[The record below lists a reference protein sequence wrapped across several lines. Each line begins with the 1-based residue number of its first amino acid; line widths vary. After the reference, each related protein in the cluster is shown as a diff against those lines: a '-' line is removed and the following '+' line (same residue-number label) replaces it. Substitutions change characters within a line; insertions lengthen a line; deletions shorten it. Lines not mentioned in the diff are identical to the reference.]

1 MSSVDIALFGIIFVV
16 AVIGVGWLMKEMN
29 S

>member
-1 MSSVDIALFGIIFVV
+1 MGSVDVALFGIILVV
-16 AVIGVGWLMKEMN
+16 AVIGFGWLMKEMN